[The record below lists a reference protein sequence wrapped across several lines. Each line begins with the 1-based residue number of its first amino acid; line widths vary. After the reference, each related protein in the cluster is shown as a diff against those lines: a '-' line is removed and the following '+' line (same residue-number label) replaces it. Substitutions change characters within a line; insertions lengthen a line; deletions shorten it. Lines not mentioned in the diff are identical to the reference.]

1 MNKLALLGG
10 VPVRKKKFKHP
21 TIIGVQEK
29 KSVIRLL
36 NEGKLSG
43 FFENFLGGP
52 EVRKFEKKWSKFFN
66 CKYAVA
72 VNSGTSAQ
80 HIALASCGIT
90 KGDEVIVTA
99 LSFTSTVSTILMNNA
114 KPIFCDIDET
124 TFNIDVNKI
133 EKLITKKT
141 KAIVPV
147 HLYGLPANMDR
158 IMKIAKKYKLKV
170 IEDTC
175 QAPGSKF
182 KNKFVGTIGN
192 LGTFSTVETKNI
204 STGEGGIIVSN
215 DKNLINKC
223 RLIRNHGES
232 YLLGQTRSY
241 LPDIIGYNLRP
252 TEIQAAIGIE
262 QLKKLN
268 KFNVIRNILAK
279 YVIKNLSLIKGIK
292 VPVTQQKNS
301 FIVHH
306 LTCLQYNEKET
317 GVSKKKY
324 MKALEKEGIKVSGG
338 YPYTLYAIYYGYKK
352 KGINYKK
359 GLCPVAEKVIKKSIW
374 INQLRPPSTLKDAK
388 DVVKVFKKVDLNL
401 KYLRDINI

>member
-10 VPVRKKKFKHP
+10 TPVRKKKFKHS
-21 TIIGVQEK
+21 TIIGASEK
-29 KSVIRLL
+29 KSVMKLL
-36 NEGKLSG
+36 SKGKLSG

-52 EVRKFEKKWSKFFN
+52 EVRKFEKKWSKFFK

-80 HIALASCGIT
+80 HIALASCEIK

-114 KPIFCDIDET
+114 KPVFCDIDEE
-124 TFNIDVNKI
+124 TFNIDINKI
-133 EKLITKKT
+133 EGLITKKT

-147 HLYGLPANMDR
+147 HLYGVPAKMDKV
-158 IMKIAKKYKLKV
+158 MKIAKKYNLKV

-175 QAPGSKF
+175 QSPGSKF
-182 KNKFVGTIGN
+182 KKKYVGTIGN

-204 STGEGGIIVSN
+204 STGEGGVIVSN

-232 YLLGQTRSY
+232 YLLGQKRSY
-241 LPDIIGYNLRP
+241 LPNVLGYNLRP
-252 TEIQAAIGIE
+252 TEFQSVIGIE

-268 KFNVIRNILAK
+268 KFNKIRNKLGRFI
-279 YVIKNLSLIKGIK
+279 IKKLESLKGIK
-292 VPVTQQKNS
+292 VPIIKQKDS
-301 FIVHH
+301 HIVHH
-306 LTCLQYNEKET
+306 LICLQYNELET

-324 MKALEKEGIKVSGG
+324 MEALEKEGINVSNG
-338 YPYTLYAIYYGYKK
+338 YPFTLYAIYYGFKK
-352 KGINYKK
+352 KGTNFKK
-359 GLCPVAEKVIKKSIW
+359 GLCPVAEKVIKRSIW
-374 INQLRPPSTLKDAK
+374 INQLRPPTTINDARDIIK
-388 DVVKVFKKVDLNL
+388 AFRKVDNNL
-401 KYLRDINI
+401 IHLQDL